1 MNSNDNKKPAV
12 TVPGHLVGLLDV
24 PAPVYSLELGRVGHS
39 LGPVTPP
46 YEDRPKR
53 IEVCFRGDLLIGSL
67 SWEQLELDLTQE
79 AGVVRALFWL
89 GDRLGLETAEDRK
102 LRSNPPHF
110 AWDDEVGCWMLDDWY
125 FGPEDNAFLVEC
137 EEEGFEPKYPSRFIK
152 DLPPLDADDPHSW
165 HKALRALMLHVE
177 DTDSVVIIREELL
190 PTPGLQM
197 RQSVE
202 LAVGGM
208 FQMLSELTGPHWQP
222 LEVCFSHRPPEDSR
236 AHRAFFRRSVKF
248 NQEFNGLVCRASD
261 LAQPRALGDQVA
273 AGFARKY
280 LEAALV
286 DRSDSA
292 QQTCRQIMLA
302 LLPGGSCTAAELAR
316 FLHVDRRTLQ
326 RRLAVEGL
334 TFSGLLDQV
343 RAELARRHLRESDRP
358 LREVAELLGFS
369 RPSSF
374 SHWFERQ
381 FGCSASQWKKQAARN
396 VAPDAP
402 DF

>member
-1 MNSNDNKKPAV
+1 MKQISHFVRSASLNGYV
-12 TVPGHLVGLLDV
+12 ELVQSLGRDPYAFLRSVGLQARFLDDPELLIPRDAARELLEITARATHTEDLALRLAARRRLSALGPISLVLREAGSPREALDTLCRYLQLVNASLLLDV
-24 PAPVYSLELGRVGHS
+24 
-39 LGPVTPP
+39 
-46 YEDRPKR
+46 ED
-53 IEVCFRGDLLIGSL
+53 
-67 SWEQLELDLTQE
+67 
-79 AGVVRALFWL
+79 AG
-89 GDRLGLETAEDRK
+89 
-102 LRSNPPHF
+102 
-110 AWDDEVGCWMLDDWY
+110 
-125 FGPEDNAFLVEC
+125 
-137 EEEGFEPKYPSRFIK
+137 
-152 DLPPLDADDPHSW
+152 
-165 HKALRALMLHVE
+165 
-177 DTDSVVIIREELL
+177 SVVVIREELL

-208 FQMLSELTGPHWQP
+208 FQMLSELTGPQWQP
-222 LEVCFSHRPPEDSR
+222 LEVCFTHRPPENAA

-286 DRSDSA
+286 ERGDSA

-316 FLHVDRRTLQ
+316 FLHIDRRTLH
-326 RRLAVEGL
+326 RRLAAEGL
-334 TFSGLLDQV
+334 TFSRLLDEV
-343 RAELARRHLRESDRP
+343 RMDLAQRHLRESDRP
-358 LREVAELLGFS
+358 LREVAELLGFT

-374 SHWFERQ
+374 SHWFGQR
-381 FGCSASQWKKQAARN
+381 FGRSASQWKQQTLG
-396 VAPDAP
+396 PI